1 MATAGVFRQRG
12 NTVRISANTSVPPM
26 AYRAPSTSGSPSGY
40 DYTFTN
46 VGPSLAFVGIG
57 QTEADA
63 IANSAIPVEGGLGKY
78 CVLLAPGQRSY
89 EGDSNSYF
97 AARTI
102 SGTADIFITPGK
114 GPSDGFTGDLGG
126 GNADELDASTEERFV
141 ALRDLMRDLLVE
153 LRAHTFYMREGF
165 VVIDDPDQVRRDAD
179 QALVK

>member
-12 NTVRISANTSVPPM
+12 NTVRIGANTNVPPR
-26 AYRAPSTSGSPSGY
+26 AYQALSTSGSPSGY

-46 VGPSLAFVGIG
+46 LGPSVAFVGIG

-63 IANSAIPVEGGLGKY
+63 IANSAIPNEGGPGRY
-78 CVLLAPGQRSY
+78 CVILAPGQRSY

-102 SGTADIFITPGK
+102 NGTADIFITPGK

-126 GNADELDASTEERFV
+126 VGAASVDEASENRFV

-165 VVIDDPDQVRRDAD
+165 VVMDDPDTIRRDSD